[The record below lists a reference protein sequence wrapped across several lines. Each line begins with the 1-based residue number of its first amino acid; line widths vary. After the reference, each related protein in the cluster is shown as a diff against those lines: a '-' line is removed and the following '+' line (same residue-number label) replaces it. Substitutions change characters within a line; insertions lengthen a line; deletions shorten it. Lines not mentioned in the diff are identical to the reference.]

1 MTTLEKLRQ
10 KPISDLLLYKDA
22 LESLASR
29 YEKELIPMFGR
40 ATKFDSM
47 TSLQQAARGKLD
59 KVNSYLAMVYL
70 ALDIVTFEA
79 IDKEEDKKA
88 NILTEET
95 KVEKKKRASNVKKT
109 NKKT

>member
-22 LESLASR
+22 LESLVSR

-47 TSLQQAARGKLD
+47 TALQQAARGKLD